1 MYSSFSPG
9 MPAQW
14 DGANVETLL
23 GLEQVEEGAYRSRFN
38 EDNRNGRVFGGQ
50 LIGQALR
57 AAQGTVAEG
66 RFATAMQ
73 VLFLQGGLVDIPI
86 DYCVTTL
93 QEGKRFSSR
102 RIEASQGERRLLD
115 AHATFQIPAQ
125 GITHALPP
133 YHAVPSPDDV
143 LSAGDLA
150 SRGSPQFAGGNW
162 QRMELPS
169 LELKVVNPEQHLTS
183 KHDRPEFAFW
193 VRLRQP
199 LGDDPAVHAAA
210 LAYLSDY
217 RLNSAALTSH
227 VPIRDGHSRY
237 YVASLNHSLWL
248 HRPCRA
254 DDWLLF
260 STESPA
266 AQGERGL
273 TLARLYDK
281 HGVLVASA
289 SQECLIS
296 GR

>member
-9 MPAQW
+9 TPEQW
-14 DGANVETLL
+14 DGVNLETLL
-23 GLEQVEEGAYRSRFN
+23 GLERIGEGAYRSRFN
-38 EDNRNGRVFGGQ
+38 EDNRNRRVFGGQ

-57 AAQGTVAEG
+57 AAQGTVAGE
-66 RFATAMQ
+66 RLATALQ

-86 DYCVTTL
+86 DYRVTLL
-93 QEGKRFSSR
+93 QEGRRFSSR

-115 AHATFQIPAQ
+115 VHATFQVPAE

-133 YHAVPSPDDV
+133 HLAVPGPDHL
-143 LSAGDLA
+143 LSVGDLEA
-150 SRGSPQFAGGNW
+150 GGDPQFAGGNW

-169 LELKVVNPEQHLTS
+169 LELKVVNPESHLIR

-199 LGDDPAVHAAA
+199 LGDDPALHAAA

-217 RLNSAALTSH
+217 RLNSAALTAH
-227 VPIRDGHSRY
+227 IPIRDGHSRY

-273 TLARLYDK
+273 TLARLYDG
-281 HGVLVASA
+281 HGLLVASA
-289 SQECLIS
+289 SQECLIA